1 MLVINYQYIQLDYLE
16 TMTDG
21 DPDMMQT
28 MLDMLIMEIPEE
40 IEKMNVALAAQDW
53 EELFQLSHK
62 MKTTLSFIGNE
73 EIIEANKTVEHNA
86 RHRENLDTVPSLVAT
101 IDNLGAKVVNELR
114 QVGQ

>member
-1 MLVINYQYIQLDYLE
+1 MLVINYQYIQLEYLE

-21 DPDMMQT
+21 DADMMQT

-73 EIIEANKTVEHNA
+73 EMIEANKTVEHNA
-86 RHRENLDTVPSLVAT
+86 RHRENLDAVPALVA
-101 IDNLGAKVVNELR
+101 IVDDLGAKVVNELR